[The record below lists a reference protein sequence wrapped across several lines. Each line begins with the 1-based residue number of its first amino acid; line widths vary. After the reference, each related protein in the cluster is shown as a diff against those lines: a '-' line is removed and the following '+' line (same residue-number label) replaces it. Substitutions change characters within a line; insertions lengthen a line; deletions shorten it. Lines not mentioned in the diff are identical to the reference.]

1 MRISL
6 VVPMY
11 NESSIIADTAKV
23 LDKYM
28 SEHFGDDYEIIFADD
43 GSRDGSASIVNEL
56 GLTNVRVVGY
66 SQNQGKGCA
75 VRCGVLASNGDVVL
89 FTDADLAYGVDV
101 IEEAVKILE
110 KGEYPVL
117 VASRAKHRDGYE
129 GYTPIR
135 KLASKT
141 YIKVLNLF
149 GGIKISDAQC
159 GFKGFKGDI
168 AREIFSLCQTN
179 NFAFDLEV
187 ILWAQKMKHKIY
199 EMPAKIINHRESK
212 VNVLKDAVRM
222 SKEIFVIKRN
232 IRKKVAKIRLF
243 SD

>member
-6 VVPMY
+6 CIPMY
-11 NESSIIADTAKV
+11 NESSIIENTAKE
-23 LDKYM
+23 LDVYM
-28 SEHFGDDYEIIFADD
+28 HQHFGDDYEIIFADD
-43 GSRDGSASIVNEL
+43 GSRDGSADIVKGL
-56 GLTNVRVVGY
+56 GIKTVKVVGY
-66 SQNQGKGCA
+66 PNNQGKGCA
-75 VRCGVLASNGDVVL
+75 VRHGILASCGDIVI

-101 IEEAVKILE
+101 IEEAVSILK
-110 KGEYPVL
+110 KGEYPML
-117 VASRAKHRDGYE
+117 VASRAKHREGYE

-159 GFKGFKGDI
+159 GFKAFDGEIGRK
-168 AREIFSLCQTN
+168 IFSLCKTN

-187 ILWAQKMKHKIY
+187 ILWAQKMKLKIY

-222 SKEIFVIKRN
+222 LKEISVIKRN
-232 IRKKVAKIRLF
+232 IRKTNC
-243 SD
+243 

>member
-6 VVPMY
+6 CVPMY
-11 NESSIIADTAKV
+11 NESSIIANTAKE
-23 LDKYM
+23 LNEYM
-28 SEHFGDDYEIIFADD
+28 SKHFGDDYEIIFADD
-43 GSRDGSASIVNEL
+43 GSRDGSADIVNSL
-56 GLTNVRVVGY
+56 GLKNVKVVGY
-66 SQNQGKGCA
+66 PNNQGKGCA
-75 VRCGVLASNGDVVL
+75 VRHGVLASIGDIVI

-101 IEEAVKILE
+101 IEEGVKILDKKE
-110 KGEYPVL
+110 HNIV
-117 VASRAKHRDGYE
+117 VASRAKHKEGYE

-159 GFKGFKGDI
+159 GFKAFEGEVG
-168 AREIFSLCQTN
+168 REIFSRCKTN

-187 ILWAQKMKHKIY
+187 ILWAQKMKFKIY

-212 VNVLKDAVRM
+212 VNVLKDAFRM
-222 SKEIFVIKRN
+222 LKEISVIKRN
-232 IRKKVAKIRLF
+232 IRK
-243 SD
+243 SDKRI

>member
-6 VVPMY
+6 CVPMY
-11 NESSIIADTAKV
+11 NESSIIADTARA

-28 SEHFGDDYEIIFADD
+28 SEHFSDDYEIIFADD
-43 GSRDGSASIVNEL
+43 GSRDGSADIVKSL
-56 GLTNVRVVGY
+56 GLKNVKVVGY
-66 SQNQGKGCA
+66 PNNQGKGCA
-75 VRCGVLASNGDVVL
+75 VRHGILASCGDIVI

-101 IEEAVKILE
+101 IEEGVRVLDE
-110 KGEYPVL
+110 KEYDIV
-117 VASRAKHRDGYE
+117 VASRAKHSEGYE

-159 GFKGFKGDI
+159 GFKAFDGEKG
-168 AREIFSLCQTN
+168 RKIFSLCKTN

-187 ILWAQKMKHKIY
+187 ILWAQKMKFKIY

-212 VNVLKDAVRM
+212 VNVLKDAFRM
-222 SKEIFVIKRN
+222 LKEISVIKRN
-232 IRKKVAKIRLF
+232 IRK
-243 SD
+243 SNT

>member
-6 VVPMY
+6 CVPMY
-11 NESSIIADTAKV
+11 NESSIIAKTAQE
-23 LDKYM
+23 LSKYM
-28 SEHFGDDYEIIFADD
+28 SENFREDYEIIFADD
-43 GSRDGSASIVNEL
+43 GSKDCSADIVNSL
-56 GLTNVRVVGY
+56 NLPNVKVVGY
-66 SQNQGKGCA
+66 EKNQGKGCA
-75 VRCGVLASNGDVVL
+75 VRHGVLASCGDIVI

-101 IEEAVKILE
+101 IADAVKIVE

-117 VASRAKHRDGYE
+117 VASRAKHKEGYE

-159 GFKGFKGDI
+159 GFKAFSGKVG
-168 AREIFSLCQTN
+168 REIFSRCKTN

-187 ILWAQKMKHKIY
+187 ILWAQKMKLKIY

-212 VNVLKDAVRM
+212 VNVLRDAFRM
-222 SKEIFVIKRN
+222 LKEISVIKRN
-232 IRKKVAKIRLF
+232 IRRF
-243 SD
+243 SA

>member
-6 VVPMY
+6 CVPMY
-11 NESSIIADTAKV
+11 NESSIIAKTAQE
-23 LDKYM
+23 LSKYM
-28 SEHFGDDYEIIFADD
+28 SENFFEDYEIIFADD
-43 GSRDGSASIVNEL
+43 GSKDGSADIVNAL
-56 GLTNVRVVGY
+56 NLPNVKVVGY
-66 SQNQGKGCA
+66 EKNQGKGCA
-75 VRCGVLASNGDVVL
+75 VRHGVLASCGDIVI

-101 IEEAVKILE
+101 IADAIKILE

-117 VASRAKHRDGYE
+117 VASRAKHKEGYE

-159 GFKGFKGDI
+159 GFKAFSGEVG
-168 AREIFSLCQTN
+168 REIFSRCKTN

-187 ILWAQKMKHKIY
+187 ILWAQKMKLKIY

-212 VNVLKDAVRM
+212 VNVLRDAFRM
-222 SKEIFVIKRN
+222 LKEISVIKRN
-232 IRKKVAKIRLF
+232 IRKF
-243 SD
+243 SA

>member
-6 VVPMY
+6 CVPMY
-11 NESSIIADTAKV
+11 NESSIIAKTAQE
-23 LDKYM
+23 LSKYM
-28 SEHFGDDYEIIFADD
+28 SENFREDYEIIFADD
-43 GSRDGSASIVNEL
+43 GSKDGSADIVNSL
-56 GLTNVRVVGY
+56 NLPNVKVVGY
-66 SQNQGKGCA
+66 EKNQGKGCA
-75 VRCGVLASNGDVVL
+75 VRHGVLASCGDIVI

-101 IEEAVKILE
+101 IADAVKIVE

-117 VASRAKHRDGYE
+117 VASRAKHKEGYE

-159 GFKGFKGDI
+159 GFKAFSGTVG
-168 AREIFSLCQTN
+168 REIFSRCKTN

-187 ILWAQKMKHKIY
+187 ILWAQKMKLKIY

-212 VNVLKDAVRM
+212 VNVLRDAFRM
-222 SKEIFVIKRN
+222 LKEISVIKRN
-232 IRKKVAKIRLF
+232 IRRF
-243 SD
+243 SA